1 MRYIRMVLLWFLIPI
16 FALSCGMYGSS
27 KARFKDFE
35 MNETIRYGS
44 MFTLEEAFHTQGLL
58 CQQNGGHVYP
68 HLVLYNLRGEEAV
81 VRLLS
86 RPDQNSEWT
95 TLFETELLGTVN
107 KEVFQLDKE
116 YITCISSDE
125 DALETDLSSEACNT
139 FLNHNENF
147 CGSDSGFADCFGSY
161 EIAIQLIS
169 GEKILAQT
177 TEECSTFIEVAE
189 DLEP

>member
-1 MRYIRMVLLWFLIPI
+1 M
-16 FALSCGMYGSS
+16 
-27 KARFKDFE
+27 
-35 MNETIRYGS
+35 
-44 MFTLEEAFHTQGLL
+44 
-58 CQQNGGHVYP
+58 
-68 HLVLYNLRGEEAV
+68 RGEEAV

-125 DALETDLSSEACNT
+125 DAPESDLSSEECSA
-139 FLNHNENF
+139 FLNHNQSN
-147 CGSDSGFADCFGSY
+147 CGADSGFTDCFGSY

-177 TEECSTFIEVAE
+177 TEECSTLIEVAE
-189 DLEP
+189 ELEP